1 MDSQVCNLNMRSVT
15 FELLYRVEKMHG
27 KLKYLLTGLIV
38 VIAVAVVVWKYWDY
52 VTNPWTRDGQVRGQV
67 IQITPRVS
75 GPLIKLP
82 VVDNQFVKAG
92 DLLFEIDRRT
102 FEADLDQARAE
113 LDNTRDEIQALAKQV
128 EAAQAEVEAAEA
140 TIKQSE
146 AAIKG
151 YAGRVV
157 ESNKE
162 YKRQKTL
169 DKQGATSKRAVETA
183 RANWVAAVNQKANAE
198 AQLLQ
203 MQASLSEANANL
215 AKAQADLG
223 APGDQ
228 NAQVRLAK
236 AEVQT
241 AELNLEFTQQ
251 KAPVDGY
258 VTNLNLR
265 LGSQAVANQP
275 IMALVD
281 VNSYWVTGFFREN
294 YIEDIRKG
302 DRAIVTLMSY
312 PDKPLEGRVDS
323 LGWGIAQQDGS
334 TGFDLLPNISPTFE
348 WIRLAQRVPVRIH
361 LDKVPEEVKLRVGTT
376 ASVLVMTG
384 TSNSKIEKTAVA
396 APKALQ

>member
-1 MDSQVCNLNMRSVT
+1 M
-15 FELLYRVEKMHG
+15 KG
-27 KLKYLLTGLIV
+27 KLKYLTTG
-38 VIAVAVVVWKYWDY
+38 AVVLIAAAVLGLKYWDY
-52 VTNPWTRDGQVRGQV
+52 VTNPWTRNGQVMAQV

-75 GPLIKLP
+75 GPLVELP

-92 DLLFEIDRRT
+92 DPLFEIDRRT
-102 FEADLDQARAE
+102 FEATLEQARAE
-113 LDNTRDEIQALAKQV
+113 LDNTRDEIAALEKQVDAAQADV
-128 EAAQAEVEAAEA
+128 EAADA
-140 TIKQSE
+140 TIKQAE

-151 YAGRVV
+151 YSGRV
-157 ESNKE
+157 EETLKE
-162 YKRQKTL
+162 FRRQKTL
-169 DKQGATSKRAVETA
+169 DKQGATSKRMVEEA
-183 RANWVAAVNQKANAE
+183 KANWVAATNQKAKAE
-198 AQLLQ
+198 AELLQ
-203 MQASLSEANANL
+203 MQASLSEARANL

-236 AEVQT
+236 AKVQS
-241 AELNLEFTQQ
+241 AELDLEFTRQR
-251 KAPVDGY
+251 APVDGY

-294 YIEDIRKG
+294 YIEKIRKG
-302 DRAIVTLMSY
+302 DRAVVTLMTY

-323 LGWGIAQQDGS
+323 LGWGIAQNDGS
-334 TGFDLLPNISPTFE
+334 TGNDLLPNISPTFE
-348 WIRLAQRVPVRIH
+348 WIRLAQRIPVRIH
-361 LDKVPEEVKLRVGTT
+361 LEKLAEGVQLRVGTT

-384 TSNSKIEKTAVA
+384 TSDGESQGKAVA

>member
-1 MDSQVCNLNMRSVT
+1 M
-15 FELLYRVEKMHG
+15 KG
-27 KLKYLLTGLIV
+27 KLRYLLTVTIVLIAA
-38 VIAVAVVVWKYWDY
+38 AVFALKYWDY
-52 VTNPWTRDGQVRGQV
+52 VTNPWTRNGQVRAQV

-75 GPLIKLP
+75 GPLVKLP
-82 VVDNQFVKAG
+82 VEDNQFVKAG

-102 FEADLDQARAE
+102 FETALEQARAE
-113 LDNTRDEIQALAKQV
+113 LDNTRDQIEALAKQV
-128 EAAQAEVEAAEA
+128 EAAQAGVEAADA

-146 AAIKG
+146 AAIKA
-151 YAGRVV
+151 YTGRV
-157 ESNKE
+157 EETLKE

-183 RANWVAAVNQKANAE
+183 RANWVAYVSQKANAE

-203 MQASLSEANANL
+203 MQASLSEARANL
-215 AKAQADLG
+215 AKARADLG
-223 APGDQ
+223 APGDE

-236 AEVQT
+236 ASVRE
-241 AELNLEFTQQ
+241 AELNLEFTNQV
-251 KAPVDGY
+251 APVDGY

-265 LGSQAVANQP
+265 LGSQAVENQP

-294 YIEDIRKG
+294 FIEDIHKS
-302 DRAIVTLMSY
+302 DRAIITLMSY

-323 LGWGIAQQDGS
+323 LGWGIAQNDGS

-361 LDKVPEEVKLRVGTT
+361 LDKVPEDVQLRVGTT

-384 TSNSKIEKTAVA
+384 TSDNESEKPAVA

>member
-1 MDSQVCNLNMRSVT
+1 M
-15 FELLYRVEKMHG
+15 KG
-27 KLKYLLTGLIV
+27 KLKYLTTG
-38 VIAVAVVVWKYWDY
+38 AVVLIAAAVCAYKYWAY
-52 VTNPWTRDGQVRGQV
+52 ITNPWTRDGQVRAQV

-75 GPLIKLP
+75 GPLVKLP
-82 VVDNQFVKAG
+82 VADNQFVKAG
-92 DLLFEIDRRT
+92 DLLFEIDSRT
-102 FEADLDQARAE
+102 FKADLDQARAE
-113 LDNTRDEIQALAKQV
+113 LDNTRDQIEALAKQV
-128 EAAQAEVEAAEA
+128 DAAQADVEAAEA
-140 TIKQSE
+140 TIKQAE

-151 YAGRVV
+151 YAGRV
-157 ESNKE
+157 EETLKE
-162 YKRQKTL
+162 YKRQQSL
-169 DKQGATSKRAVETA
+169 DKQGATSKRMVEEA
-183 RANWVAAVNQKANAE
+183 KANWVAAVNQKANAE

-203 MQASLSEANANL
+203 MQASLGEAKANL

-236 AEVQT
+236 AKVQS

-265 LGSQAVANQP
+265 LGSQAVDNQP

-294 YIEDIRKG
+294 YIEDIRTG
-302 DRAIVTLMSY
+302 DRAIVTLMTY

-334 TGFDLLPNISPTFE
+334 TGYDLLPNISPTFE

-361 LDKVPEEVKLRVGTT
+361 MEKIPEGVQLRVGTT

-384 TSNSKIEKTAVA
+384 TIDSKSDGKAVA